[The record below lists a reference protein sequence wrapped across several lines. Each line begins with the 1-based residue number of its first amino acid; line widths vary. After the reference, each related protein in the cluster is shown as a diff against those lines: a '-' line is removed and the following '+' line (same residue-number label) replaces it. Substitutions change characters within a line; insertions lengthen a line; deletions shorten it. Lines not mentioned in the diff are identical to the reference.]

1 MMKMEAL
8 SETLLADLHFH
19 IQKLNLDGF
28 SGISIIDS
36 PDEKFNARIINGS
49 VEFNRCYF
57 LEKTTLVLQGDSI
70 AYSDLLNTLHHEL
83 CHIDINNRIS
93 FLNRPLKNEE
103 IFPLGIAF
111 RFTREYLACSGS
123 IETMSARSLKD
134 QIFNGAREINVL
146 AEKRDVKNYSDIVC
160 NLSYLI
166 GNCSRAPYGYFVSMC
181 NAIDDKILVTLA
193 HRLLNTM
200 MDFEKHLPLVTENH
214 LSPLCDTIIAG
225 WKHFK
230 ESGG

>member
-1 MMKMEAL
+1 MKIDDLA
-8 SETLLADLHFH
+8 ETLLTDLHFH
-19 IQKLNLDGF
+19 IQKLNLEGF
-28 SGISIIDS
+28 SGIRVIDL
-36 PDEKFNARIINGS
+36 PDVKFNARVVNSS

-57 LEKTTLVLQGDSI
+57 LEKVTLASQGDLV
-70 AYSDLLNTLHHEL
+70 AYSDLLNTFHHEL

-93 FLNRPLKNEE
+93 FLNRSLNDEE

-123 IETMSARSLKD
+123 IETMSVTSLKE
-134 QIFNGAREINVL
+134 QIINVTREINIL
-146 AEKRDVKNYSDIVC
+146 AENRDIKNYSDIVC
-160 NLSYLI
+160 NLSYLV
-166 GNCSRAPYGYFVSMC
+166 GNCSHSPCGYFVSMC

-193 HRLLNTM
+193 QRLLNTM

-214 LSPLCDTIIAG
+214 ISPLCDTIIAG

-230 ESGG
+230 GVGG